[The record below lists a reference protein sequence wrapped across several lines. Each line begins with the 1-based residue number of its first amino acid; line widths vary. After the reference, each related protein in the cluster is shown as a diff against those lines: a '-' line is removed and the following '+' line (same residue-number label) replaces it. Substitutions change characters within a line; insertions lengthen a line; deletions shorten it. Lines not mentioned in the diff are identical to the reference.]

1 MRDNDFGQPGEQ
13 ARPGMPDQQG
23 ELAGRHGASAFPDQS
38 GQPGVEPEQEP
49 SLDRYTE
56 GAMTDQYT
64 QRPDAARDAYGDP
77 QLSGQPGQG
86 QYDPTDPDTYAREHG
101 EGSED
106 GQSGAGETPAEYGR
120 PAEYGSGGEYDATG
134 RGRYGPIGS
143 RYDRDTGGD
152 EQGRMNAMTGPES
165 GSEAADEAAEQSGY
179 GAQSVRGQPAEY
191 SEAATTGERE
201 VVNREAPERGDT
213 DQDADDGVRPVR
225 SVYGGGPRQD
235 DPYGA
240 HNPRT
245 RETEQ
250 RALDEFIE
258 EER

>member
-1 MRDNDFGQPGEQ
+1 
-13 ARPGMPDQQG
+13 
-23 ELAGRHGASAFPDQS
+23 
-38 GQPGVEPEQEP
+38 
-49 SLDRYTE
+49 
-56 GAMTDQYT
+56 MTDQYT

-86 QYDPTDPDTYAREHG
+86 QYDPTDPDAYAREHG
-101 EGSED
+101 EGGE
-106 GQSGAGETPAEYGR
+106 GGAGETPGEYGR
-120 PAEYGSGGEYDATG
+120 PSEYGPGGEYDATG

-143 RYDRDTGGD
+143 RYDRDVRGE
-152 EQGRMNAMTGPES
+152 EQSRMNAMTGPGS

-201 VVNREAPERGDT
+201 VVNREAPERGDAGE
-213 DQDADDGVRPVR
+213 DSGERQAAPGARPVR
-225 SVYGGGPRQD
+225 GAFGGEPQSD

-245 RETEQ
+245 RATEE

-258 EER
+258 EERR